1 MGRGKSQPLS
11 SAIATDQLAT
21 KQPIYMLCGRLARSQ
36 GERLQQEGP
45 PRAAWCGDAAGGLAA
60 QNVGQAG
67 SSSLSFLPRNCPLLS
82 DRPGSLPSPHS
93 PPRAAQLLEMP
104 PSHPM
109 GRGGAGETETQQD
122 IQVYSEQIPQQP
134 RQQEPEQGRWVR
146 DWGETGDRASRPS
159 GTASPALPR
168 RPGARG
174 TRGMQPRGPERIG
187 LASAAPLLRAES
199 SPQLQPSAGLPAPPC
214 SGTLLVR

>member
-21 KQPIYMLCGRLARSQ
+21 EQPIYMLCGRLARSQ

-109 GRGGAGETETQQD
+109 GGGAGETETQQD

-146 DWGETGDRASRPS
+146 DWGETGQSQQAVWDS
-159 GTASPALPR
+159 LPCSATQAWG
-168 RPGARG
+168 PGDTGYAAQGARAHWPG
-174 TRGMQPRGPERIG
+174 FRS
-187 LASAAPLLRAES
+187 ASAA
-199 SPQLQPSAGLPAPPC
+199 G
-214 SGTLLVR
+214 

>member
-21 KQPIYMLCGRLARSQ
+21 EQPIYMLCSRLARSQ

-67 SSSLSFLPRNCPLLS
+67 SSSLSFLPRNCSLLS

-109 GRGGAGETETQQD
+109 GGGQGKLRRSRTSRFTVSRSPNSPGSKSQSRAGGLGTGEKQGTEPAGRLGQPPLLCHAGLGPGGHGVCSPGGQ
-122 IQVYSEQIPQQP
+122 SALAWLPQRLCCGLKAP
-134 RQQEPEQGRWVR
+134 L
-146 DWGETGDRASRPS
+146 SS
-159 GTASPALPR
+159 SPP
-168 RPGARG
+168 
-174 TRGMQPRGPERIG
+174 
-187 LASAAPLLRAES
+187 LAS
-199 SPQLQPSAGLPAPPC
+199 QPLPAQGP
-214 SGTLLVR
+214 S